1 MKLKMIIAVLAM
13 LVSASV
19 VLAADEIGRIRTTG
33 STVIVYNTSGR
44 EIWRGS
50 AGTNAEVVSQG
61 ENCFVTVSDRHTH
74 IFRRTNTGGNSFTG
88 TSLTNDEANIRSW
101 VRQCN

>member
-50 AGTNAEVVSQG
+50 AGTNARLISQG
-61 ENCFVTVSDRHTH
+61 ENCFVTECDTHSH
-74 IFRRTNTGGNSFTG
+74 IFRRTSTSGNSF
-88 TSLTNDEANIRSW
+88 SRVSASSSREW